1 MKIILSGGG
10 TGGHIYPALTLA
22 DTIRELEPE
31 AEIRFVG
38 TRHGLEKDLVPR
50 AGYPIDFID
59 VQGFRRS
66 LSLDTLRSFYKL
78 GKGLWEAKRVLD
90 ELSPDLV
97 IGTGG
102 YVCGPIC
109 FWAALKGV
117 PVCVQEQ
124 NALPGVTNKIL
135 SRFVERIFLGY
146 SEADKYFKGK
156 ARKIFTGNPIRA
168 DILRC
173 RREDGLRAFG
183 LDADKMTVLV
193 AGGSLGA
200 ASINKA
206 VLQVEKRLSG
216 RDDVQVLHATGKNNY
231 DQYMDEVKAAGGF
244 AGNIHIEPYLYDMP
258 LALAAAD
265 LAVFRSGAI
274 GLAEL
279 TARGI
284 PSILVPFPHATANH
298 QEFNARALEAAGAA
312 EVILDRELTGDAL
325 QEKIEDLLLHKDR
338 LRRMQKAARQAGRPR
353 AAQEIARQSLA
364 LARGTRHVR

>member
-1 MKIILSGGG
+1 M
-10 TGGHIYPALTLA
+10 
-22 DTIRELEPE
+22 
-31 AEIRFVG
+31 
-38 TRHGLEKDLVPR
+38 
-50 AGYPIDFID
+50 
-59 VQGFRRS
+59 
-66 LSLDTLRSFYKL
+66 
-78 GKGLWEAKRVLD
+78 
-90 ELSPDLV
+90 
-97 IGTGG
+97 
-102 YVCGPIC
+102 
-109 FWAALKGV
+109 
-117 PVCVQEQ
+117 
-124 NALPGVTNKIL
+124 
-135 SRFVERIFLGY
+135 
-146 SEADKYFKGK
+146 
-156 ARKIFTGNPIRA
+156 
-168 DILRC
+168 
-173 RREDGLRAFG
+173 
-183 LDADKMTVLV
+183 
-193 AGGSLGA
+193 
-200 ASINKA
+200 
-206 VLQVEKRLSG
+206 EKRLSG